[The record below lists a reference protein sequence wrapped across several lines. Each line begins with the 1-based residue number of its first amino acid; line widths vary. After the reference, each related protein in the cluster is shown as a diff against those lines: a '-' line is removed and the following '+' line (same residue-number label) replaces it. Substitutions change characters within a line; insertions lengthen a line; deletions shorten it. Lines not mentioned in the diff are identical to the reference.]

1 VTFKNVK
8 RSSAQRIASPSH
20 TQGDL
25 FGGVGGRQAK
35 PSHPRRGGGY
45 LHECTT
51 SNFQKSAGAQ
61 KKRDPRLEEL
71 QEMGLQRVWLDVAEV
86 IGVDNVIKLWRIID
100 SNCGGVG
107 DDGRLLVPMRN
118 YGTFLRYQRNR
129 YIQTLT
135 DLGFT
140 AAAIK
145 ERLEKQ
151 LSEKLSVRHIT
162 RVMRKA
168 A

>member
-86 IGVDNVIKLWRIID
+86 IGVDNVIKLWHIPALPAEPLHPNID
-100 SNCGGVG
+100 RSWVYGSG
-107 DDGRLLVPMRN
+107 DKGATGEAALRKIKCAPHHTRYAQGRL
-118 YGTFLRYQRNR
+118 T
-129 YIQTLT
+129 
-135 DLGFT
+135 
-140 AAAIK
+140 
-145 ERLEKQ
+145 
-151 LSEKLSVRHIT
+151 
-162 RVMRKA
+162 
-168 A
+168 

>member
-1 VTFKNVK
+1 
-8 RSSAQRIASPSH
+8 
-20 TQGDL
+20 
-25 FGGVGGRQAK
+25 
-35 PSHPRRGGGY
+35 
-45 LHECTT
+45 
-51 SNFQKSAGAQ
+51 
-61 KKRDPRLEEL
+61 
-71 QEMGLQRVWLDVAEV
+71 V